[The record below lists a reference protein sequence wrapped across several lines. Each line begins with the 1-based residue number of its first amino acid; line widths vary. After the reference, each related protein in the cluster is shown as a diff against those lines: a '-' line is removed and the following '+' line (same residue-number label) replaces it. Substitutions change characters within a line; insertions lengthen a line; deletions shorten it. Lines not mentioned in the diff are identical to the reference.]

1 MATFPAESL
10 ESAGKGN
17 HNGAMEQN
25 PALEHETTLE
35 HALDVARRNA
45 KEAKRLLDDARA
57 KREAGEVDDA
67 RVSQLEALLTL
78 AEEDLRRVTREQ

>member
-1 MATFPAESL
+1 
-10 ESAGKGN
+10 
-17 HNGAMEQN
+17 MEQN

-45 KEAKRLLDDARA
+45 KEAKRLLDDART
-57 KREAGEVDDA
+57 KREAGEIDDA
-67 RVSQLEALLTL
+67 RVSQLEALLNL